1 MEMTDKGEYTLTK
14 KELAVLLDVAH
25 DKKAPLDERTVRFH
39 GRDVFVTD
47 RRCLLV
53 YTARTESA
61 RVQAFGVDAND
72 LRTALKQMK
81 VKDLLVIWCDGA
93 RVCVDRIINPHKTE
107 SPRDWCGRFD
117 LVDLDSLDLSEQMLR
132 NVAKDREVS
141 ERTDRFVIASRFI
154 HLASKLMAA
163 LGDPECWTM
172 VTGAT
177 ESCPVRLSGGHVS
190 APSDALLVAM
200 PLVPCADTAPGGF

>member
-1 MEMTDKGEYTLTK
+1 MEMTDEGGYVLTK
-14 KELAVLLDVAH
+14 KELAVLLEAVP

-39 GRDVFVTD
+39 QRDIFVTD

-53 YTARTESA
+53 YTS
-61 RVQAFGVDAND
+61 RVDKTRVEAFGVDAND
-72 LRTALKQMK
+72 LRTALKEMK
-81 VKDLLVIWCDGA
+81 VKDTITISARADCVGCDVTGTGEFQFK
-93 RVCVDRIINPHKTE
+93 H
-107 SPRDWCGRFD
+107 
-117 LVDLDSLDLSEQMLR
+117 VDLEKLDLTGQMLR
-132 NVAKDREVS
+132 NVAKDRDVK

-163 LGDPECWTM
+163 LGDPECWSM

-177 ESCPVRLSGGHVS
+177 ESCPIRLSGGHVS

-200 PLVPCADTAPGGF
+200 PLVPCADTAPDGF